1 MTITTALL
9 FIIINKG
16 QCSNNKIQIAEY
28 ARLTGNGAYSNTPLS
43 NAPATAII
51 KIQKYIMEEKILV

>member
-1 MTITTALL
+1 MTTALL

-16 QCSNNKIQIAEY
+16 IYSSNNKIQITAY
-28 ARLTGNGAYSNTPLS
+28 ARLTGNGAYSNTPS
-43 NAPATAII
+43 SAPATTII